1 MKNLLKLT
9 CAKTH
14 KDILIGTESIICVT
28 DVSKDIPNPNYV
40 SKIQSRGAMVETFY
54 VKESIEDI
62 YNQHATN

>member
-14 KDILIGTESIICVT
+14 KTILIGTESIISIE
-28 DVSKDIPNPNYV
+28 DVREDIPNPNYV
-40 SKIQSRGAMVETFY
+40 SKIQSRGAMIATFF

-62 YNQHATN
+62 YNQHANN